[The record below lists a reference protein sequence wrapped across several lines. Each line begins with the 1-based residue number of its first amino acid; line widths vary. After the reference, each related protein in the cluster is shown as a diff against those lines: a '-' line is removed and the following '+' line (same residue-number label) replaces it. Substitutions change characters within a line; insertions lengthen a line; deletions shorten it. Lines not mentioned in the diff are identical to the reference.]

1 MFTKYAKNGNTL
13 LIFGDVLRNN
23 VSLIQLYNL
32 IQINYKTINTLIFKD
47 NGKISPKGFSELMK
61 YIFLISNLEEIA
73 FLGSVMN
80 ISSFKELKYL
90 VGIKKIKIFVL
101 YKSYFLD
108 EELADILNTDV
119 NKINVDH

>member
-1 MFTKYAKNGNTL
+1 
-13 LIFGDVLRNN
+13 
-23 VSLIQLYNL
+23 
-32 IQINYKTINTLIFKD
+32 
-47 NGKISPKGFSELMK
+47 MK

-108 EELADILNTDV
+108 EELADILNTEE